1 MDDKVIVWNA
11 NPTLRLLKDMFH
23 HIPSQ
28 DVATF
33 EIVLLKVE
41 ILTSAWSKTKMRKI
55 EVVTQAE

>member
-11 NPTLRLLKDMFH
+11 NPTFRLLKDILY

-33 EIVLLKVE
+33 VLLEVE
-41 ILTSAWSKTKMRKI
+41 ILTSALSKTKMRKI